1 MNGGSASAP
10 HTAAIAKAPPAPV
23 AATALRNLLWLSGDK
38 VVSVALGLLV
48 FGLIARHYGPGG
60 AGQFSYGVAMLQ
72 TALGLSLICSGAA
85 VMPRL
90 CRLHDGPAAMAVA
103 NVFVVR
109 LVGSVLAAAVMAGY
123 TALAVEDPLRRT
135 IALILLSSVPLLEPF
150 RAFANFWVSRNQNR
164 APVLARGSG
173 LVARLITVVVA
184 LWAGAPP
191 WVVALAWLVEA
202 LVSATMQALG
212 LRGVLPWR
220 RLAAAVRTPRA
231 RMYFRF
237 GVRFAAGLWLSH
249 LFLRLD
255 RLWLAERMDAHA
267 FGLYATAMQLVAVWL
282 QAATVLTGSLAPA
295 YLYRALRQSS
305 SVRSHWRT
313 LAMLAGVGL
322 AGLAGAV
329 LLGPLLLRVVFGAPF
344 APSQPYLVAGFAA
357 SVLFFIDQF
366 VQISITA
373 NNRPWLLALK
383 WGTASA
389 AALATLVFATPHIG
403 AYSGPAG
410 LALGLVASWIV
421 VAAAARWAGSAAT
434 DAAAVPTN

>member
-1 MNGGSASAP
+1 MNGGSVPAST
-10 HTAAIAKAPPAPV
+10 TAAIAKSLRAP
-23 AATALRNLLWLSGDK
+23 AANAALRNLGWLSGDK

-72 TALGLSLICSGAA
+72 TALGLSLVCSGAA

-90 CRLHDGPAAMAVA
+90 CRLHDGAAAMAVA

-109 LVGSVLAAAVMAGY
+109 MFGSVLAAAVMAGY
-123 TALAVEDPLRRT
+123 TALAVDDPLRRT

-164 APVLARGSG
+164 TPVLSRGAG
-173 LVARLITVVVA
+173 LVARLVVVVVA

-191 WVVALAWLVEA
+191 WVVALGWLVEA
-202 LVSATMQALG
+202 LVSAAMLALG
-212 LRGVLPWR
+212 MRGVLAWR
-220 RLAAAVRTPRA
+220 RLAAALRAPRA
-231 RMYFRF
+231 RLYFRF

-282 QAATVLTGSLAPA
+282 QAAAVLTGSLAPA

-305 SVRSHWRT
+305 AVQRHWGT

-329 LLGPLLLRVVFGAPF
+329 LLGPLLLRAVFGDQF

-357 SVLFFIDQF
+357 AVLFFVDQF
-366 VQISITA
+366 VQIAITA

-389 AALATLVFATPHIG
+389 VALATLALATPHIG
-403 AYSGPAG
+403 AYSGPTG
-410 LALGLVASWIV
+410 LALGLVASWIA
-421 VAAAARWAGSAAT
+421 VAVGARWAGTT
-434 DAAAVPTN
+434 DAKAVMFSD

>member
-1 MNGGSASAP
+1 MNGGSSVPAST
-10 HTAAIAKAPPAPV
+10 TAAIGKPLRAPIAS
-23 AATALRNLLWLSGDK
+23 TALRNLIWLSGDK
-38 VVSVALGLLV
+38 VVSVVLGLVV
-48 FGLIARHYGPGG
+48 FGLIARQYGPGG

-90 CRLHDGPAAMAVA
+90 CRLHNGAAAMAVG

-109 LVGSVLAAAVMAGY
+109 LIGSVLAAAVMAGY
-123 TALAVEDPLRRT
+123 TALAVDDPLRRT
-135 IALILLSSVPLLEPF
+135 VALILLSTVPLLEPF

-164 APVLARGSG
+164 TPVLARGSG
-173 LVARLITVVVA
+173 LVARLVVVVVA
-184 LWAGAPP
+184 LWAGTAP
-191 WVVALAWLVEA
+191 WVVALAWVVEA
-202 LVSATMQALG
+202 LVSAALQTLG
-212 LRGVLPWR
+212 MRGVLPWH

-231 RMYFRF
+231 RLYFRF

-255 RLWLAERMDAHA
+255 RLWLAEQMDAHA

-282 QAATVLTGSLAPA
+282 QAAAVLTGSLAPA
-295 YLYRALRQSS
+295 YLYRALRESS
-305 SVRSHWRT
+305 SVRNHWRT

-329 LLGPLLLRVVFGAPF
+329 LLGPLLLRVVFGPAF
-344 APSQPYLVAGFAA
+344 ASSQPYLVAGFAA
-357 SVLFFIDQF
+357 AVLFYIDQF

-389 AALATLVFATPHIG
+389 VALATLALATPHIG
-403 AYSGPAG
+403 AYSGPLG
-410 LALGLVASWIV
+410 LALGLIASWIA
-421 VAAAARWAGSAAT
+421 VAVGARWAGAADT
-434 DAAAVPTN
+434 DAVMFSD

>member
-1 MNGGSASAP
+1 MNGGSVPAST
-10 HTAAIAKAPPAPV
+10 TAATPKALRAPA
-23 AATALRNLLWLSGDK
+23 AGTALRNLLWLSGDK

-60 AGQFSYGVAMLQ
+60 AGQFSYAVAMLQ
-72 TALGLSLICSGAA
+72 TALGLSLVCSAAA

-90 CRLHDGPAAMAVA
+90 CRLHNGAAAMAVV
-103 NVFVVR
+103 NVFAVR
-109 LVGSVLAAAVMAGY
+109 LIGSMLAAAVMATY
-123 TALAVEDPLRRT
+123 TALAVDDPLRRT
-135 IALILLSSVPLLEPF
+135 VALILLSTVPLLEPF

-164 APVLARGSG
+164 TPVLARGSG
-173 LVARLITVVVA
+173 LVARLVVVVVA

-202 LVSATMQALG
+202 LVSAALQTLG
-212 LRGVLPWR
+212 MRGVLPWR
-220 RLAAAVRTPRA
+220 RLAGALHAPRA
-231 RMYFRF
+231 RLYFRF

-282 QAATVLTGSLAPA
+282 QAAAVLTGSLAPA

-305 SVRSHWRT
+305 AVQQHWGT

-329 LLGPLLLRVVFGAPF
+329 LLGPLLLRVVFGAQF

-357 SVLFFIDQF
+357 AVLFFVDQF
-366 VQISITA
+366 VQIAITA

-383 WGTASA
+383 WGTASTV
-389 AALATLVFATPHIG
+389 ALATLVIATPHIG
-403 AYSGPAG
+403 AYSGPLG
-410 LALGLVASWIV
+410 LALGLVVSWIAV
-421 VAAAARWAGSAAT
+421 VAGARWAGAAAT
-434 DAAAVPTN
+434 DTALLID

>member
-1 MNGGSASAP
+1 MNGGPLPAS
-10 HTAAIAKAPPAPV
+10 TATLAKPLRAPV
-23 AATALRNLLWLSGDK
+23 ASTALRNLLWLSGDK
-38 VVSVALGLLV
+38 VVSVVLGLLV

-60 AGQFSYGVAMLQ
+60 AGQFSYAVAMLQ
-72 TALGLSLICSGAA
+72 AALGLSLVCSSAA

-90 CRLHDGPAAMAVA
+90 CRLRSGAAAMTVA

-109 LVGSVLAAAVMAGY
+109 LIGSVLAALIMASY
-123 TALAVEDPLRRT
+123 TALAVDDPLRRT
-135 IALILLSSVPLLEPF
+135 VALILLTTVPLLEPF
-150 RAFANFWVSRNQNR
+150 RAFAAYWVSRNRNR
-164 APVLARGSG
+164 TPVLARGSG
-173 LVARLITVVVA
+173 LVARLVVVVVA

-191 WVVALAWLVEA
+191 WVVALAWLAEA
-202 LVSATMQALG
+202 LVSAAMQALS

-231 RMYFRF
+231 RLYFRF
-237 GVRFAAGLWLSH
+237 AVRFAAGLWLSH

-255 RLWLAERMDAHA
+255 RLWLAEQMDAHA

-282 QAATVLTGSLAPA
+282 QAAAVLTGSLAPA

-305 SVRSHWRT
+305 SVRSHWGT

-322 AGLAGAV
+322 AGLLGAV
-329 LLGPLLLRVVFGAPF
+329 LLGPLLLSTVFGAAF

-357 SVLFFIDQF
+357 AVLFFVDQF
-366 VQISITA
+366 VQIAITA

-389 AALATLVFATPHIG
+389 VALATLAWATPHIG

-410 LALGLVASWIV
+410 LALGLIASWIA
-421 VAAAARWAGSAAT
+421 VAVGARWAGT
-434 DAAAVPTN
+434 TETRAVMFSD